1 MMKKVLW
8 TIATIMIVVVVTL
21 TTGCKKDS
29 VEPSSESIPTY
40 LDTPTM
46 MSATLNGSSIK
57 VVWNSVSGANS
68 YKIYKKA
75 ASYNITSY
83 DYINASSSAYSEYYD
98 NSPVHGVYNIYQV
111 QATYVKNGSTI
122 VESEWSN
129 TIECYCPNH

>member
-1 MMKKVLW
+1 MMKKFFL
-8 TIATIMIVVVVTL
+8 TIATIMIIVAISFA
-21 TTGCKKDS
+21 TGCKKDS
-29 VEPSSESIPTY
+29 VEPSGETIPSHM
-40 LDTPTM
+40 DTPTM

-83 DYINASSSAYSEYYD
+83 DYTNAGSSAYCEYYD
-98 NSPVHGVYNIYQV
+98 NNPVHGDCMVYQV

-129 TIECYCPNH
+129 AVECYCPNH